1 MQLVSCMSLGCE
13 EQTEEGG
20 STGVGPSMPSL
31 SRATQTLHP
40 PGDVV
45 HQQGSSCPSVITSCH
60 RPVGARGTQSPQ
72 GWDLPRDCPPLWRE
86 ASGLSPPPLLLACP
100 LKPDLGLP
108 ETQSISLMVYLNYC
122 YDLDL
127 FF

>member
-1 MQLVSCMSLGCE
+1 MQLVSCMSLGWE

-60 RPVGARGTQSPQ
+60 RPVGPGGPSQPKAAI
-72 GWDLPRDCPPLWRE
+72 CPGIAPLCGERLVVWR
-86 ASGLSPPPLLLACP
+86 PPPFTVGP
-100 LKPDLGLP
+100 SPK
-108 ETQSISLMVYLNYC
+108 T
-122 YDLDL
+122 
-127 FF
+127 